1 MSRTL
6 PDVSAVESTTPPT
19 PPRPSPGRLGPW
31 FALMWLFFLGDPLLE
46 AWSRRD
52 EPAGL
57 AGLVVT
63 VAFGALYMV
72 TWFRSRRMRW
82 MSWSTSA
89 PAGPLA
95 AGLFGGLVAL
105 AALDIVLLGE
115 VGLTCVVYVS
125 ITSVLLFPLRVAAC
139 IVGVCVLGTL
149 ALGAVEDW
157 GSQAGVAFGTLAGS
171 VAIFGLRT
179 LIGRNVQL
187 MEAERR
193 NAELAVENER
203 TRFARDLHDIL
214 GHSLTVITVKAEL
227 ARRLLESGDETD
239 RARALA
245 EVGDL
250 ERLGRDALADV
261 RRAVE
266 GYREITLPGEI
277 ARARLALEAAG
288 VDATLPG
295 RVEEVPGELRDLF
308 AWTIREGVTN
318 VVRHADAR
326 RCVVTVDDR
335 AVEVRDDGR
344 GLPACGTA
352 DGHGLAGLRERA
364 SETGATVV
372 VRSLEPGV
380 SVRVEAGP
388 GVRP

>member
-1 MSRTL
+1 
-6 PDVSAVESTTPPT
+6 
-19 PPRPSPGRLGPW
+19 
-31 FALMWLFFLGDPLLE
+31 MWLFFLGDPLLE

-72 TWFRSRRMRW
+72 TWLRSRRMRW
-82 MSWSTSA
+82 MTRSAST
-89 PAGPLA
+89 PTGPLA
-95 AGLFGGLVAL
+95 LAFFAGLVVLG
-105 AALDIVLLGE
+105 ALDIVLLGE
-115 VGLTCVVYVS
+115 VGLTCVVYVA
-125 ITSVLLFPLRVAAC
+125 IASVILFPFRVAAA
-139 IVGVCVLGTL
+139 VVVVCVLGTL

-171 VAIFGLRT
+171 VAIFGLRA
-179 LIGRNVQL
+179 LIGRNVELLAAQ
-187 MEAERR
+187 ER

-227 ARRLLESGDETD
+227 ARRLLESGTETD
-239 RARALA
+239 RTRALA

-288 VDATLPG
+288 VEASLPG
-295 RVEEVPGELRDLF
+295 TVDEVPGELRDLF

-326 RCVVTVDDR
+326 RCVVTVDER

-344 GLPACGTA
+344 GLPSSGTA

-364 SETGATVV
+364 SEAGATVV
-372 VRSLEPGV
+372 VRSLEPGL
-380 SVRVEAGP
+380 SVRVEAGTM
-388 GVRP
+388 GARS